1 MFRNIVLSM
10 LITLLVGC
18 AGSSK
23 PPKWASK
30 PPEKKGYKYAI
41 GLEISDRRQSALVQA
56 RDVAIADLAKQ
67 LQNESNTLNN
77 QILEEVNDKTA
88 INVWTSAQKT
98 MVSQSIQDYREV
110 QNEVKKSGK
119 KYEAYVLLELNLV
132 AAQER
137 MLAELEKDAEVM
149 KKLRKSELIK
159 DMEENIEAYRKRRG
173 Y

>member
-1 MFRNIVLSM
+1 M
-10 LITLLVGC
+10 T
-18 AGSSK
+18 
-23 PPKWASK
+23 
-30 PPEKKGYKYAI
+30 
-41 GLEISDRRQSALVQA
+41 
-56 RDVAIADLAKQ
+56 
-67 LQNESNTLNN
+67 
-77 QILEEVNDKTA
+77 
-88 INVWTSAQKT
+88 
-98 MVSQSIQDYREV
+98 
-110 QNEVKKSGK
+110 KSGK